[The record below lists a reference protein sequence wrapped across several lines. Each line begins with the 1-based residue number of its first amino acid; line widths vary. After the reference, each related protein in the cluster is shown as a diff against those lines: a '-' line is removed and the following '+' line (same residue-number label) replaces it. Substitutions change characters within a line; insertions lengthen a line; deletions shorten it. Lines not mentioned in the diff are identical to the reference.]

1 MKYYFADTHFNHEN
15 IIRLANRPFP
25 NVNEMNEHMV
35 TRWNSSVTKKDDIYF
50 LGDFAWSNENHFFNR
65 LVGKKHLIT
74 GNHDFGPTMR
84 CNWASVNNYLELKDN
99 SPELAIAFGKHFEV
113 VLFHYPI
120 YEWNKLHKGAIHLYG
135 HVHGK
140 PVTVHPEGQAF
151 DVGAEIM
158 GYIPRTLHDI
168 LTNYKYFVESA
179 AVLVHREVL

>member
-25 NVNEMNEHMV
+25 NVNEMNEHMI
-35 TRWNSSVTKKDDIYF
+35 TRWNSWVTKKDDIYF
-50 LGDFAWSNENHFFNR
+50 LGDFAWSQEEHFFNR
-65 LVGKKHLIT
+65 LVGRKHLIT
-74 GNHDFGPTMR
+74 GNHDSGPTMR
-84 CNWASVNNYLELKDN
+84 CNWASVQNYLELTDK
-99 SPELAIAFGKHFEV
+99 SEFLATTFGKHFEV

-120 YEWNKLHKGAIHLYG
+120 YEWNKLHKGAVHLYG

-151 DVGAEIM
+151 DVGAENL

-168 LTNYKYFVESA
+168 LTNYKYFVASA
-179 AVLVHREVL
+179 PVLVT